1 MKKYFRTDLA
11 SELFSDPSSLPRGVS
26 RRVDTT
32 DSGFRIE
39 RYSVSPNAD
48 TDRPSG
54 EYVTLYCGTVWEL
67 DEEPF
72 SDLVHALAAELRS
85 SAERLTKITVS
96 PSLSVLVVGLG
107 NADMTPD
114 ALGPDSVSSLNVT
127 RHLKTAAPELFEQL
141 SCCLLSAISPG
152 VLGKTGIET
161 VTLVR
166 AAVDSVR
173 PDLVIA
179 IDALAA
185 QSLDRLA
192 STVQLG
198 DGGIRPGSG
207 VLNRREA
214 LDRDSLGVPVLALGA
229 PTVVDSSTLVADAL
243 LKAGQTELSP
253 ELEAVLDSGRS
264 YFVAPKEADAVN
276 KSLCRLFSEALN
288 LAFGISLVYL
298 S

>member
-11 SELFSDPSSLPRGVS
+11 SELFSDPSALPRGVS
-26 RRVDTT
+26 LRVDVSR
-32 DSGFRIE
+32 SGFRIE
-39 RYSVSPNAD
+39 RHTVSTNAD

-54 EYVTLYCGTVWEL
+54 EYATIYCGSVWEL
-67 DEEPF
+67 DEAPF
-72 SDLVHALAAELRS
+72 SDLVHDLAAELRS
-85 SAERLTKITVS
+85 SAERLTEKSVS
-96 PSLSVLVVGLG
+96 PDFSVLVVGLG
-107 NADMTPD
+107 NAEMTPD
-114 ALGPDSVSSLNVT
+114 ALGPVSVSRLNVT
-127 RHLKTAAPELFEQL
+127 RHLRSAAPELFERL
-141 SCCLLSAISPG
+141 DCCVLSAIAPG
-152 VLGKTGIET
+152 VLGKTGIEAA
-161 VTLVR
+161 TLTR
-166 AAVDSVR
+166 AAVDAVH

-207 VLNRREA
+207 VLNRRAA

-243 LKAGQTELSP
+243 LQSGQTEISP
-253 ELEAVLDSGRS
+253 ELEAVLETGRS

-276 KSLCRLFSEALN
+276 DSLCRLFSEALD
-288 LAFGISLVYL
+288 LAFGISLTYL